1 MGICNSETQDIL
13 SGLVQPKDCDKL
25 ELDKTIVICSTRKEC
40 ADINDKCIH
49 RLQGHESVYEA
60 LDTDHNGHP
69 LRQADNE
76 RMKRHRER
84 LPDLLTLKVGARVV
98 LRRNIDI
105 NAGWVNGTLAVVT
118 AMHANCIVI
127 AQLTNPSKR
136 YPIPR
141 WRQKIDIQGASYSI
155 LRQQFPLELAY
166 AVTVHRVQGCTV
178 QKAVVCLGKTFFESG
193 QAYVALSRVKTLQ
206 DLTLWEFCPTAI
218 ALHSFYKQLLQWC
231 DYVDVIRPT
240 PATEIIDY
248 PERLDNSSD
257 LPLPVHSISD
267 VHTVSSIG
275 VAHSTLPDTP
285 QPKRGRGRPRK
296 RPVNDPS
303 PTNVAKR
310 PKYST
315 TPNVVTDSDVPAV
328 KRGRGRPRKR
338 PVNDPSPTNVAKRP
352 KYSTTPNVVIDKK
365 PAPPQPFQFRVQLA
379 FLLSLNLVPSLH
391 VSVL

>member
-1 MGICNSETQDIL
+1 MLDFFLFRTAEGLCRKFSKYKSSSQPWGGRHVILLGDPAQLPSVSRKDIFGTQLWRTFTVLLLREIKRSVDPVLTNILSQVRMGVCNSETQDIL

-49 RLQGHESVYEA
+49 RLQGHESVYKA
-60 LDTDHNGHP
+60 LHTDHNGHP

-127 AQLTNPSKR
+127 AQVTNPSKR

-141 WRQKIDIQGASYSI
+141 WRQKIDIQSASYSI

-166 AVTVHRVQGCTV
+166 AVTVHRGYQGCTV

-218 ALHSFYKQLLQWC
+218 ALHSFYKPLLQWC

-257 LPLPVHSISD
+257 LPLPVHCISD
-267 VHTVSSIG
+267 VH
-275 VAHSTLPDTP
+275 
-285 QPKRGRGRPRK
+285 
-296 RPVNDPS
+296 
-303 PTNVAKR
+303 
-310 PKYST
+310 YC
-315 TPNVVTDSDVPAV
+315 
-328 KRGRGRPRKR
+328 
-338 PVNDPSPTNVAKRP
+338 
-352 KYSTTPNVVIDKK
+352 
-365 PAPPQPFQFRVQLA
+365 
-379 FLLSLNLVPSLH
+379 
-391 VSVL
+391 